1 MTIKDLQIAIKS
13 GHILQCELEAVAR
26 DGNAFN
32 CDLANRCGL
41 SFEEWLRWG
50 QLPNADASARRW
62 AASTL
67 AKLSAIGAL
76 ERCGL

>member
-1 MTIKDLQIAIKS
+1 MTIEDLQIAIED
-13 GHILQCELEAVAR
+13 GHILQGELEAVAK

-41 SFEEWLRWG
+41 SFEAWLRWG
-50 QLPNADASARRW
+50 QLPNADANARKW

-67 AKLSAIGAL
+67 AKLDAIGAL